1 MIDWQAFHFV
11 RPEWL
16 IAIVPLVIIA
26 LLLTR
31 FSSKQSGWQ
40 GIVSNH
46 LYQHLVVAKDKK
58 SYKPPFY
65 LLGLAWVVASI
76 AMAGPTWQK
85 LPQPV
90 YQVSTGK
97 VLMLDM
103 SMSMRAT
110 DTQPDRLTRA
120 KFKAIDLLNSL
131 QDGEVGLV
139 VYAGDAFTV
148 SPLTSD
154 VTNITALIPSL
165 RPEIM
170 PIPGSNP
177 LTAMEEA
184 ERLLTS
190 AGYTKGEIY
199 WISDG
204 IELDDVPDLQS
215 HIAKSPYRYSILGVG
230 TQKGAPIKMLDGG
243 FMKDARGN
251 IVLPTLN
258 SRYFSQ
264 VLGNS
269 NGRYTPIQSD
279 SSDIENMQFTA
290 INFEQEKVNDDIM
303 GQGDQWQDMGA
314 YLVLLILPFAAYA
327 FRRGI
332 LVVVLSTMMFLPS
345 EPVYAEVEPPSDTN
359 ANASEK
365 EVSKASDL
373 LAGAFKNADQ
383 LGLEAYQKQ
392 NYDKASSIFDDAM
405 WKGAALY
412 KNKDYEAALETF
424 QKVPGAESAY
434 NQGNALARLGQLE
447 KAIEKYEEALQ
458 ERPGHSN
465 AMANK
470 KLVEELLNQQQ
481 EQNQDGENQN
491 GEDQQ
496 SGDSD
501 KNDQESG
508 EQSNGEQEQGE
519 QENGKQNSSEQ
530 QDQQSKQQENS
541 EQDGQQNQN
550 EESKDSEEERNKSEQ
565 QEEAKN
571 ESDEAKENEGGSEGE
586 SAEQKNN
593 LKQQKA
599 VEDMTPE
606 EKEQMQRMQML
617 MNKVPDDPAFLLQ
630 RKMLLESQKRRSERF
645 SKPNKKD
652 W

>member
-1 MIDWQAFHFV
+1 MIDWQAFHFI

-16 IAIVPLVIIA
+16 FAIIPLLIIA
-26 LLLTR
+26 LMLTKM
-31 FSSKQSGWQ
+31 SSKQSGWQ
-40 GIVSNH
+40 GIVSSH

-58 SYKPPFY
+58 SYKPPFF
-65 LLGLAWVVASI
+65 LLGLAWVLASI

-120 KFKAIDLLNSL
+120 KFKAIDLLNSM

-170 PIPGSNP
+170 PIPGSDP
-177 LTAMEEA
+177 LVAIVEA

-190 AGYTKGEIY
+190 AGYNKGEIY

-204 IELDDVPDLQS
+204 IDLEDVPDLQS
-215 HIAKSPYRYSILGVG
+215 HIASSPFRYSVLGVG

-243 FMKDARGN
+243 FMKDTRGN

-269 NGRYTPIQSD
+269 NGRYTPMQSD
-279 SSDIENMQFTA
+279 SSDIENMQFTKVKL
-290 INFEQEKVNDDIM
+290 EQEQINDDII
-303 GQGDQWQDMGA
+303 GQGDIWQDMGA
-314 YLVLLILPFAAYA
+314 FLVLLILPFAAYA

-332 LVVVLSTMMFLPS
+332 LVVLLSTMLMLPA
-345 EPVYAEVEPPSDTN
+345 EPSYADNDTN
-359 ANASEK
+359 TESEEQVQEQASNK
-365 EVSKASDL
+365 VDDL
-373 LAGAFKNADQ
+373 LASAFKNADQ
-383 LGLEAYQKQ
+383 LGLEAYKKQ
-392 NYDKASSIFDDAM
+392 EYERASSTFEDAM
-405 WKGAALY
+405 WKGASQY
-412 KNKDYEAALETF
+412 KNKNYEGALEAF
-424 QKVPGAESAY
+424 KQVPGPESAY
-434 NQGNALARLGQLE
+434 NQGNALARLGKL
-447 KAIEKYEEALQ
+447 EEALKKYDETLR
-458 ERPGHSN
+458 ERPGHTN

-470 KLVEELLNQQQ
+470 KLVEELLKQQQ
-481 EQNQDGENQN
+481 EQKQDSEQQN

-496 SGDSD
+496 SGDSE
-501 KNDQESG
+501 KSNQQSG
-508 EQSNGEQEQGE
+508 EQNDSEQEKGEQD
-519 QENGKQNSSEQ
+519 SSEQ
-530 QDQQSKQQENS
+530 QQGEQSKDQENS
-541 EQDGQQNQN
+541 DQDGQQNQN
-550 EESKDSEEERNKSEQ
+550 EQNEQTSEEGQEEQ
-565 QEEAKN
+565 NAEQDEKEAKN
-571 ESDEAKENEGGSEGE
+571 ESDEATEDEGE
-586 SAEQKNN
+586 NSEQKNN